1 MRLFTGISIPEP
13 VRHNVSAVLDRL
25 RPLARLGW
33 VPAEKLHITT
43 KFIGEWPEERLEELM
58 GSLQGI
64 AVPAVFEVRI
74 NGFGWF
80 PNPHSPR
87 VLWCGIQAG
96 PELAALASAT
106 DQALA
111 KLGIQPEKRAFSP
124 HLTLARIKD
133 SSVPLLEVKRTIA
146 TLPSV
151 DMGTFV
157 VQDFLLF
164 QSVTKPGGSV
174 YTPLQVFPLA
184 S

>member
-1 MRLFTGISIPEP
+1 MRLFTGIALPEP
-13 VRHNVSAVLDRL
+13 VRQNVSAVLDRL

-33 VPAEKLHITT
+33 VPAEKLHVTT
-43 KFIGEWPEERLEELM
+43 KFIGEWPEERLGELKT
-58 GSLQGI
+58 SLKSI
-64 AVPAVFEVRI
+64 VVPAAFEVRI

-80 PNPHSPR
+80 PNPHNPR

-106 DQALA
+106 DKALA
-111 KLGIQPEKRAFSP
+111 TLGIEPEKRAFSP

-133 SSVPLLEVKRTIA
+133 ASVPLLEIKRTIA

-151 DMGTFV
+151 DMGSFV

-164 QSVTKPGGSV
+164 QSVTKPSGSV
-174 YTPLQVFPLA
+174 YTPLQVLSLA